1 MNKPMPNQNLNC
13 NLENEIIIGFHLI
26 RKSANSLVEDLK
38 YFNQIPNY
46 FSDEQVANIFGQLEE
61 VEQNIKNIRNIFS
74 KRVLG

>member
-1 MNKPMPNQNLNC
+1 MSKENLNP

-38 YFNQIPNY
+38 YFNEIPKY
-46 FSDEQVANIFGQLEE
+46 FSAEQIANIFGQLEE
-61 VEQNIKNIRNIFS
+61 VEQNIKNVRDIFS

>member
-1 MNKPMPNQNLNC
+1 M
-13 NLENEIIIGFHLI
+13 
-26 RKSANSLVEDLK
+26 EDLK
-38 YFNQIPNY
+38 YFNEIPKY